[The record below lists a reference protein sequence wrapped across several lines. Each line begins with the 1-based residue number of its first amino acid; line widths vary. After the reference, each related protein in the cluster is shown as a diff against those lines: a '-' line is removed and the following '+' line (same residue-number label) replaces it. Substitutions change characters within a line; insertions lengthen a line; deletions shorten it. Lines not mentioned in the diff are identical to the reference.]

1 MINTKSARPVTS
13 IKSLLPTWV
22 AVKRVSICDERP
34 SARAALTRVV
44 AGAIPSVTDIDC
56 SADGLELL
64 GQFASHPADLVLI
77 GIRNNKSSG
86 TEAMR
91 RLLDLYPATAV
102 IVYGSVDDG
111 PSLSAAIA
119 CGARG
124 FLLWDANN
132 PIATPARQRTLT
144 VGRLSPT
151 NGAIKV
157 AARLTERELQILR
170 GMTKG
175 YSNGEIGRKLFLSED
190 TVKTHARSLFQKL
203 GAHDRAHAVALGM
216 RSDLVA

>member
-1 MINTKSARPVTS
+1 MTNTTTVRPATS

-44 AGAIPSVTDIDC
+44 SGAIPSVTDIDC
-56 SADGLELL
+56 SADGPELL
-64 GQFASHPADLVLI
+64 AQFASHPAELVLI

-86 TEAMR
+86 TDATR
-91 RLLDLYPATAV
+91 RLLDLHPTAAV

-111 PSLSAAIA
+111 PALSSAIA
-119 CGARG
+119 FGARG

-151 NGAIKV
+151 NGGRNV
-157 AARLTERELQILR
+157 
-170 GMTKG
+170 
-175 YSNGEIGRKLFLSED
+175 SNS
-190 TVKTHARSLFQKL
+190 
-203 GAHDRAHAVALGM
+203 
-216 RSDLVA
+216 